1 MRASLLSLVA
11 LAVGV
16 AVPAAAQLSRTA
28 QPEPKQG
35 YWWYQA
41 PPPKDDDADPEAL
54 AKPRIPPMAELARLT
69 PPKIRKLIEAQR
81 DYAAS
86 DVRFLHAMKEVLDAR
101 LAREGRT
108 ELAQACFDFLPT
120 RAALDLAGWPE
131 VDIFA
136 HM

>member
-81 DYAAS
+81 DYAATVLTI
-86 DVRFLHAMKEVLDAR
+86 DAVADFWRLQDFARRKARAFAGVTQVAMLHHP
-101 LAREGRT
+101 
-108 ELAQACFDFLPT
+108 ELSA
-120 RAALDLAGWPE
+120 
-131 VDIFA
+131 
-136 HM
+136 